1 MRSTTERVTERRGR
15 RGTRA
20 AAVLAFGAALVFT
33 AATGASF
40 VLSSAVSPDLGLI
53 VLATLT
59 MATVGVL
66 LAIRVP
72 ANLVGWLLLVS
83 AVVLSAEF
91 LGLVYAEWS
100 RIGYDGSLPGTAVA
114 AWIYSNLFVV
124 PVLIMVVG
132 IPLIYPNGRLLSA
145 RWRWLVAVLIWSLVT
160 FTVREGLRPGLISD
174 TTFENPFGI
183 AGIEPLLD
191 VLQLPDV
198 FGVALF
204 VGAIASVVIRYRRA
218 GRVERQQLKWLIGA
232 TALSVVA
239 WSVVTIGQAVGVPT
253 VVTVGW
259 IFALLAFSAL
269 PIAIGIAVLR
279 YRLYEIDRIISRTI
293 AWAVV
298 TGALVAV
305 FAAGVVAL
313 QAVLARVTQGETV
326 AVAVSTLVAAALFQ
340 PLRRRVQRAV
350 DQRFDRATYDA
361 QRTVEAFA
369 ERLRDE
375 VALDAV
381 VADLHETVGASI
393 RPSSFGLW
401 LRRARARTGGPT

>member
-1 MRSTTERVTERRGR
+1 MRSPTDRVTERRGR
-15 RGTRA
+15 RGARA
-20 AAVLAFGAALVFT
+20 AAFLAFGAALAFT
-33 AATGASF
+33 ALTGASF
-40 VLSSAVSPDLGLI
+40 VVSSAVSPDLGLI
-53 VLATLT
+53 VLATVT
-59 MATVGVL
+59 MATVGVV

-83 AVVLSAEF
+83 AVVLSGGF

-100 RIGYDGSLPGTAVA
+100 RISFDGSLPGTAVA

-132 IPLIYPNGRLLSA
+132 IPLIYPDGRLLSP

-160 FTVREGLRPGLISD
+160 FTVREGLRPGLISG
-174 TTFENPFGI
+174 TTFENPFGV

-204 VGAIASVVIRYRRA
+204 VGATASVAIRYRRA

-239 WSVVTIGQAVGVPT
+239 WSVVTIGQVVGAST
-253 VVTVGW
+253 VVTIGW
-259 IFALLAFSAL
+259 IFALLCFSAL

-293 AWAVV
+293 AWALV
-298 TGALVAV
+298 TGVLVAV
-305 FAAGVVAL
+305 FASVVVMLQTAL
-313 QAVLARVTQGETV
+313 IGITQGQTL
-326 AVAVSTLVAAALFQ
+326 AVAASTLVALALFQ
-340 PLRRRVQRAV
+340 PLRRRVQHAV
-350 DQRFDRATYDA
+350 DRRFDRARYDGE
-361 QRTVEAFA
+361 RTVASFTG
-369 ERLRDE
+369 RLRGEVDLDALE
-375 VALDAV
+375 VA
-381 VADLHETVGASI
+381 VADTVRDALH
-393 RPSSFGLW
+393 PSSAVLW
-401 LRRARARTGGPT
+401 VRSGPDRT

>member
-1 MRSTTERVTERRGR
+1 MRSPADGVTERRGR
-15 RGTRA
+15 RGARA
-20 AAVLAFGAALVFT
+20 AAVLAFGAALAMSAFT
-33 AATGASF
+33 GGALIATGTVVPDFAP
-40 VLSSAVSPDLGLI
+40 VLLAV
-53 VLATLT
+53 LT

-91 LGLVYAEWS
+91 AALVYAEWS
-100 RIGYDGSLPGTAVA
+100 RTIFNGSLPGTTVA

-124 PVLIMVVG
+124 PVMIMVVG
-132 IPLIYPNGRLLSA
+132 IPLIYPNGRLISP

-183 AGIEPLLD
+183 TGIEPLLD

-239 WSVVTIGQAVGVPT
+239 WSVVTIGQAVGAST
-253 VVTVGW
+253 VVTIGW
-259 IFALLAFSAL
+259 ISALLAFSAL

-293 AWAVV
+293 AWALV
-298 TGALVAV
+298 TGVLVAV
-305 FAAGVVAL
+305 FVSVVVMLQTAL
-313 QAVLARVTQGETV
+313 VGITQGQTL
-326 AVAVSTLVAAALFQ
+326 AVAASTLLALALFQ
-340 PLRRRVQRAV
+340 PLRRRVQHAV
-350 DQRFDRATYDA
+350 DRRFDRARYDGE
-361 QRTVEAFA
+361 RTVASFTGK
-369 ERLRDE
+369 LRGE
-375 VALDAV
+375 VDLDALEAA
-381 VADLHETVGASI
+381 VADTVRDALH
-393 RPSSFGLW
+393 PSSAEVW
-401 LRRARARTGGPT
+401 VRSPPDRT